1 MKNQDLIVLLQALNG
16 IKNSVENSMKKDINK
31 NVSVKFVYAVNK
43 NIRILSNNAKVIQES
58 LAMLKDIK
66 DLELIKEFED
76 KRSKI
81 GEKYA
86 EKDKEGNP
94 RVLKGIYQIPEVSG
108 AEAKK
113 ELEKLEVSKKFKD
126 ILKKQNVL
134 NEKNKELLEAEV
146 DEDTKLHMIKL
157 DNIPSII
164 TPVQQDS
171 IFEIIEE

>member
-43 NIRILSNNAKVIQES
+43 NIRILSNNAKV
-58 LAMLKDIK
+58 
-66 DLELIKEFED
+66 IKEFED